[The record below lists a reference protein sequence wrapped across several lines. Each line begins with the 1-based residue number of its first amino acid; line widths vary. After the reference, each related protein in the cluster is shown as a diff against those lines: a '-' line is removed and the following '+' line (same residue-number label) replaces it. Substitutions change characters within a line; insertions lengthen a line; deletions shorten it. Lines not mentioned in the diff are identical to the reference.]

1 MKGNM
6 VLHTRDIM
14 VPENGI
20 TAAID
25 QYASSASLKDLGL
38 VKDVL
43 GSLVESKTQVDAI
56 RYAFQN
62 LTTPSLVDF
71 CIVALQVTRDANVQY
86 GIEECFM
93 EFSMQSLE
101 TYCILLEKGMHL
113 GEIWPLW
120 TYSLVMPQ
128 AEKHIFDAMILRREA
143 CNVMVVHHFIAGK
156 KHRDA
161 YKVLIATIQ
170 ACNAQSFRVLLYVMR
185 EFPPDPLKQTPFRMI
200 FRTLVLAGYK
210 PDQDFVSGLTG
221 VGYKKRY
228 FGNFTPLGIWYRNYA
243 KTVKNLTHLCRIAV
257 RKQFTYNVF
266 YSVNKLK
273 IPEKLKQYILLR
285 DHHTESVIYSQKG

>member
-1 MKGNM
+1 M
-6 VLHTRDIM
+6 VLLTIGIM
-14 VPENGI
+14 IQEHGI

-25 QYASSASLKDLGL
+25 QYASSASVTDLGL

-43 GSLVESKTQVDAI
+43 GSLVESKTQVEAI

-62 LTTPSLVDF
+62 LATSSLVDF
-71 CIVALQVTRDANVQY
+71 CIVALQMTRDANVQY

-93 EFSMQSLE
+93 EFSTQSLE
-101 TYCILLEKGMHL
+101 TYCILLERGMNL
-113 GEIWPLW
+113 AELWPLW

-143 CNVMVVHHFIAGK
+143 CNVMVVHHFLTGK

-161 YKVLIATIQ
+161 YKILITTIQ
-170 ACNAQSFRVLLYVMR
+170 ACNALSFRVLLYVMR

-200 FRTLVLAGYK
+200 FRTLVIAGYK
-210 PDQDFVSGLTG
+210 PDQDFVLGLIGT
-221 VGYKKRY
+221 GYKKRY
-228 FGNFTPLGIWYRNYA
+228 FGNFTPLGVWYRNYS
-243 KTVKNLTHLCRIAV
+243 KTVKSLTHLCRIAV

-266 YSVNKLK
+266 YSVGKLTV
-273 IPEKLKQYILLR
+273 PDTLKQYIKLR
-285 DHHTESVIYSQKG
+285 DHHTESVIYSL